1 MQMSTCTVRRT
12 TVRCQYF
19 LCKLTGTYQFCA
31 DLSSQPANPVYPND
45 DVSMDII
52 CNDDPTDKYD
62 SGSLFSL
69 QFHDLDSHVE
79 LAVDAQTWYRRAPE
93 AAMENDPDGAH
104 RRMSYTSYIL
114 VLLMST

>member
-31 DLSSQPANPVYPND
+31 DLSSQPANPVYPDD

-52 CNDDPTDKYD
+52 CDDDPTDKYD

-69 QFHDLDSHVE
+69 QFHDLDSRVE
-79 LAVDAQTWYRRAPE
+79 LAVDAQTRYQRATQ
-93 AAMENDPDGAH
+93 AAMKNDPDGAH
-104 RRMSYTSYIL
+104 RRMSFTSHIL